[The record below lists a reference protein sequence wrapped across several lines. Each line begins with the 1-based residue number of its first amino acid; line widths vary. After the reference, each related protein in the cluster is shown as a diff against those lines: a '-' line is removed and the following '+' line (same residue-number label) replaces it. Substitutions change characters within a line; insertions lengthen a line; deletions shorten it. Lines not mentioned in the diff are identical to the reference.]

1 MRLRLLLLIVFAGC
15 ITPSIP
21 IPPPDPGEM
30 EFHLGSDGTA
40 VFTYP
45 PTDAY
50 QGGTCYVFDRNNGQG
65 VFEIVHADGSIGP
78 TLPLPAQLGDQVVV
92 SIENVDQTV
101 STCVLLQEGAQD
113 PNHYCQ

>member
-21 IPPPDPGEM
+21 IPPPDPSEM
-30 EFHLGSDGTA
+30 QFHVGSDGVA

-50 QGGTCYVFDRNNGQG
+50 QGGTCYLFDRNQGHG
-65 VFEIVHADGSIGP
+65 VFELVHPDGSIGP
-78 TLPLPAQLGDQVVV
+78 LGVPAALGDQIVV
-92 SIENVDQTV
+92 SIDNDDQSV
-101 STCVLLQEGAQD
+101 SSCVILQEGAQD